1 MAFNMR
7 DELIKASRIHFK
19 AHIEKH
25 RINVENLLHNSVGVA
40 EHADIM
46 ETVEKEL
53 EIIAEYDD
61 KLSVLNKYFPKDYSG
76 DDTRKLING

>member
-1 MAFNMR
+1 MVNLR
-7 DELIKASRIHFK
+7 DELIRASKSHFL

-25 RINVENLLHNSVGVA
+25 RVNVENLLNNAVGIG

-46 ETVEKEL
+46 DTIEKEI

-61 KLSVLNKYFPKDYSG
+61 KLEMLKKYFPIEYNGKD
-76 DDTRKLING
+76 TKELLNG

>member
-25 RINVENLLHNSVGVA
+25 RMNVENLLNNSVGVA
-40 EHADIM
+40 EHPDLMDSI
-46 ETVEKEL
+46 EKEL
-53 EIIAEYDD
+53 DLIAEYDD
-61 KLSVLNKYFPKDYSG
+61 KLEMLNKYFQG
-76 DDTRKLING
+76 DFGDTKSLLNE

>member
-25 RINVENLLHNSVGVA
+25 RMNVENLLNNSVGVA
-40 EHADIM
+40 EHPDVMDSI
-46 ETVEKEL
+46 EKEL
-53 EIIAEYDD
+53 AIIAEYDD
-61 KLSVLNKYFPKDYSG
+61 KLEILKKYFDKDFG
-76 DDTRKLING
+76 DGKTLLNE

>member
-25 RINVENLLHNSVGVA
+25 RINVENLLNNSVGVA
-40 EHADIM
+40 EHPDLMDSI
-46 ETVEKEL
+46 EKEL
-53 EIIAEYDD
+53 DLIAEYDD
-61 KLSVLNKYFPKDYSG
+61 KLEVLNKYFNKDFG
-76 DDTRKLING
+76 EGKTLLNE